1 MRYTSQKAGLDQMGH
16 SAGGLDLKCTSRTS
30 WKAEVRSHGKVVAIA
45 PVTWTKGRYTKEGS
59 KEVFQQVWFQNADE
73 LEEHR
78 TSTDPF
84 IVAVAVAKDYGHHPH
99 EFKDFQAVF
108 EVIATGEIWDEKSI
122 ETKVIR
128 RVTSKDFDHAQRC

>member
-1 MRYTSQKAGLDQMGH
+1 MLRPKQAH
-16 SAGGLDLKCTSRTS
+16 SVGGLDLKYTSRTS
-30 WKAEVRSHGKVVAIA
+30 WKAEIRSHGKVVAIA
-45 PVTWTKGRYTKEGS
+45 PVTWTKGRDTKENS
-59 KEVFQQVWFQNADE
+59 QEVFQQVWFQDADE

-108 EVIATGEIWDEKSI
+108 EVVATGEIWDEKSI

-128 RVTSKDFDHAQRC
+128 RVTSKDFDPTLRA